1 MFFSENDITT
11 YEGNN
16 SCLKKVLGSDASI
29 IWLQGESM
37 FIIRNTGL
45 AEYINDYDANLA
57 SKDYVLNFNDKKIKD
72 SEHY

>member
-1 MFFSENDITT
+1 M
-11 YEGNN
+11 
-16 SCLKKVLGSDASI
+16 LGSDASI
-29 IWLQGESM
+29 IWLQEESM